1 MCRQARCR
9 PLFSAGLH
17 LFDLVPIDLQ
27 YVGIAIVAATSNG
40 RLERIGIR
48 ITISRRAIAEFVF
61 AFRFKDPLFQGITG
75 QAARPRTVVIGDD
88 HKIPRKT
95 QQVADVEFFAGARSL
110 HRAFLRVI
118 AVIGLILPLLATDLP
133 AYVIAKLGRTGSA
146 QITGLTDGA
155 QQRPGDELGRLTR
168 WADFSVK
175 LTGSDGSI
183 YDLRLDPENRFP
195 LTPTTFTLFFV
206 GDRFNVRYLS
216 MSPQRFVVITDDSSP
231 WAVRERCYH
240 LAKEIELIRA
250 DPNHYDT
257 PSAAG
262 VNGYS

>member
-1 MCRQARCR
+1 MDFVAY
-9 PLFSAGLH
+9 AV
-17 LFDLVPIDLQ
+17 FDLANYDWFLIPMSVFIGAVWLRWFPP
-27 YVGIAIVAATSNG
+27 
-40 RLERIGIR
+40 RLR
-48 ITISRRAIAEFVF
+48 
-61 AFRFKDPLFQGITG
+61 
-75 QAARPRTVVIGDD
+75 
-88 HKIPRKT
+88 
-95 QQVADVEFFAGARSL
+95 L
-110 HRAFLRVI
+110 HRALLRVI

-146 QITGLTDGA
+146 QITGLIDGA

-250 DPNHYDT
+250 DPNHHDT
-257 PSAAG
+257 PSALQQNDRQRYKDDSCKAIVVPDWRSPSSDVLKELG
-262 VNGYS
+262 N

>member
-1 MCRQARCR
+1 
-9 PLFSAGLH
+9 
-17 LFDLVPIDLQ
+17 
-27 YVGIAIVAATSNG
+27 
-40 RLERIGIR
+40 
-48 ITISRRAIAEFVF
+48 
-61 AFRFKDPLFQGITG
+61 
-75 QAARPRTVVIGDD
+75 
-88 HKIPRKT
+88 
-95 QQVADVEFFAGARSL
+95 
-110 HRAFLRVI
+110 
-118 AVIGLILPLLATDLP
+118 
-133 AYVIAKLGRTGSA
+133 LGRTGSA
-146 QITGLTDGA
+146 QITGLIDGA

-175 LTGSDGSI
+175 LSGSDGSI

-216 MSPQRFVVITDDSSP
+216 MSPQRFVVTTDDSSP

-257 PSAAG
+257 PSEAG